1 MDQDLL
7 SSFRDALLDFL
18 TPVIEAAGDPVA
30 RAVWLSQ
37 LGYTAS
43 ITGAPELNTIFAQA
57 NAIQA
62 ELVALDLSKLDS
74 LSGLQTLLQTARSV
88 SGLVS
93 AIQQFANDPSRVAV
107 AGQLAEEVM
116 ALSLANYL
124 RRRHMTLFRA
134 ASVLNLVQAVENSQ
148 PAAPVVQNGTTVRF
162 SPYLDQF
169 NFSAIGP
176 LLSNPADVLRQYY
189 FPNNLQ
195 NAQDARVAASR
206 IFADFGFLADAIGV
220 SWQTGYALST
230 PEASTI
236 SEDDGLTDNAEGEDP
251 GEEDSDTDPLDVATL
266 VPFDDSSL
274 PDTYFATTFPGFT
287 ITLLSA
293 ASAPAP
299 ASGSE
304 VALEFQCSSA
314 SHPGGVAGF
323 IASVVGNFNSV
334 TSFDSWRLTLAAN
347 GQIPA
352 FVIKPDGV
360 ALAPAASPLTGGAAS
375 ILLERLSSSGS
386 GSAFLFGAPTG
397 TRLEI
402 GAISLRGDLS
412 FDPSHIAGSVG
423 MKASQCSFVLKPSD
437 GDSFLSTVLPQNG
450 LTAQFDLGLTYS
462 SDRGLTIQGGA
473 GMDATIPIGIS
484 IGDVV
489 SIPSLHLAL
498 IGDSNGLQAEVSAS
512 AALSIGPIAAVVDRV
527 GATLSIT
534 FPAGGG
540 NFGPIDLGVNFKAPS
555 GVGLSIDDAGV
566 SGGGFLTFDSSAHQ
580 YSGVLQLKF
589 NDIAMQAFGLITTQ
603 VAGANGYSLL
613 ALIDADFPPIQ
624 LGWGFTLNGV
634 GGIMAANRTADVD
647 AMRASLKANKIA
659 SILFPTNAITSAPQ
673 VLAQLDALFP
683 TAQGRFLFG
692 PMALIG
698 WGTPTILTAALAVI
712 LELPEPVRI
721 ILLAR
726 LTAALPSPSN
736 ALVRINMD
744 ALGVLD
750 LTQDSLSLDATL
762 FDSKL
767 VGFTLSGDMSLRAN
781 WASNREFLLA
791 IGGFHPQF
799 TPPPGFPALNRI
811 TIDMPN
817 GAITRMR
824 LAAYLA
830 ITSNSLQFGANL
842 DVFIGVAGFGLS
854 GHLGFDALLQID
866 PFLFNADISGRVA
879 LTASGDDLM
888 SVGLDASLSGP
899 APWHIAGKFKVHIVF
914 FDVHKSFSITWG
926 GNTPAVQIP
935 AVNVLPLLTAA
946 LTDPRNWTTQ
956 PSSDIP
962 TLVSA
967 RSQDGST
974 LLVHPMAQLEVHETV
989 VPLGLQITRFG
1000 SAAISGANTFTIT
1013 GFSINGST
1021 VLPQTVAVQ
1030 DDFAPAQFFDL
1041 SDTDKLAGPSFEQQ
1055 NAGLR
1060 LVSGSP
1066 SCGSAAPPK
1075 TIAYET
1081 SYIDGPGADLRPD
1094 AGSTPATLTVADLQ
1108 QTLSIGASAR
1118 ADIRSAGKL
1127 QFQAPGNPVSIAPQK
1142 FAIANTSTLAFA
1154 GIGSASGTTY
1164 SGAKALLATA
1174 ISKTPGLSSQL
1185 QIVAIHEMAAA

>member
-30 RAVWLSQ
+30 RAEWLSQ

-57 NAIQA
+57 SAIKT
-62 ELVALDLSKLDS
+62 ELVSLNLASLDS
-74 LSGLQTLLQTARSV
+74 LSGLQSLLQTGRSV

-93 AIQQFANDPSRVAV
+93 AIKQFVNDPSRVAV
-107 AGQLAEEVM
+107 AGQLAEELM
-116 ALSLANYL
+116 ALLLANYL
-124 RRRHMTLFRA
+124 RRNHMTLFRA
-134 ASVLNLVQAVENSQ
+134 ASVLNLVQAAENSQ
-148 PAAPVVQNGTTVRF
+148 PAAPIVQNGATVRF
-162 SPYLDQF
+162 SPNVDQF
-169 NFSAIGP
+169 NFNAIGQ
-176 LLSNPADVLRQYY
+176 LFSNPFDVLGQYY

-195 NAQDARVAASR
+195 NAQDAQVAASR
-206 IFADFGFLADAIGV
+206 IFGDVGLLANAIGV
-220 SWQTGYALST
+220 SWQTNYALSKPDAPAASDDNEPDDI
-230 PEASTI
+230 PEGF
-236 SEDDGLTDNAEGEDP
+236 ETDEQSP
-251 GEEDSDTDPLDVATL
+251 DSDPEDVNPLPVDTS
-266 VPFDDSSL
+266 PL
-274 PDTYFATTFPGFT
+274 PDSYFATTFPGLQ
-287 ITLLSA
+287 IALLSA
-293 ASAPAP
+293 ASAP
-299 ASGSE
+299 GSD
-304 VALEFQCSSA
+304 VSLEFQCSSA

-323 IASVVGNFNSV
+323 IASVAGNFNAV
-334 TSFDSWRLTLAAN
+334 TSFDSWRLTLASN

-375 ILLERLSSSGS
+375 ILLERLSSPDTGS
-386 GSAFLFGAPTG
+386 VFLFGAPTG

-412 FDPSHIAGSVG
+412 FDPAHIDASIGV
-423 MKASQCSFVLKPSD
+423 KAAQCSFVLKPSD

-473 GMDATIPIGIS
+473 GVDATIPIGIS

-589 NDIAMQAFGLITTQ
+589 NDIALQAFGLITTQ

-647 AMRASLKANKIA
+647 ALRASLKANKIA

-726 LTAALPSPSN
+726 ITAALPSQSN

-750 LTQDSLSLDATL
+750 LSQDSLSLDATL

-817 GAITRMR
+817 GAITKMR

-914 FDVHKSFSITWG
+914 FTVHKSFSMTWG

-946 LTDPRNWTTQ
+946 LADPRNWTTQ

-962 TLVSA
+962 TLVSV

-974 LLVHPMAQLEVHETV
+974 LIVHPMAQLEVHETV

-1060 LVSGSP
+1060 LVSGAPNSGP
-1066 SCGSAAPPK
+1066 AAPPK
-1075 TIAYET
+1075 KIAYET
-1081 SYIDGPGADLRPD
+1081 SYIDGPGADLRPA
-1094 AGSTPATLTVADLQ
+1094 AGSTQATLTVADLQ

-1118 ADIRSAGKL
+1118 ADIRSTGKL

-1142 FAIANTSTLAFA
+1142 FAVANTNTLAFA

-1174 ISKTPGLSSQL
+1174 IAKTPSLSSQL